1 MIVHIVNTNTV
12 AKKCAL
18 SVLKIYMKNYLPK
31 YDCNHNV
38 LSKLSET
45 VASKQGI
52 NVLGRRERAREAML
66 PEGKPTDVIIYSKAM
81 PSEKTKN
88 LSCSVFQK

>member
-38 LSKLSET
+38 LSKSSGT
-45 VASKQGI
+45 VASKIGYKCAWSA
-52 NVLGRRERAREAML
+52 GKSSRSYA
-66 PEGKPTDVIIYSKAM
+66 PEGKPTDVIIYPKAM
-81 PSEKTKN
+81 LSER
-88 LSCSVFQK
+88 QRI